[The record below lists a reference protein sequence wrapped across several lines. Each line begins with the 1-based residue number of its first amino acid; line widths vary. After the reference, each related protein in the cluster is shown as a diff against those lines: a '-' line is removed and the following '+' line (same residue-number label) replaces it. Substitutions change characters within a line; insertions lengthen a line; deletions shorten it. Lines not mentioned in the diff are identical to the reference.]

1 MNCFKTSCKCKIIC
15 KCKQKLLYV
24 IKYFMFTNRK
34 NLQWFLQLI
43 HRGSF
48 LRFLQEFCHW
58 IKKKLFQGLSHSI
71 NALGRMGFLKKNTS
85 TYLLGMSQRTFLE
98 ISSKIPAGSFSEILW
113 KLKKKCLGNSPRDCF
128 GNLFKSF
135 SKNSSWNS
143 FTDSIIFKS
152 LFKEILHYEFTGIL
166 GFF

>member
-113 KLKKKCLGNSPRDCF
+113 KLKKNA
-128 GNLFKSF
+128 
-135 SKNSSWNS
+135 W
-143 FTDSIIFKS
+143 
-152 LFKEILHYEFTGIL
+152 EILLEIVSEIYSKVSLKIPPEIPLRIL
-166 GFF
+166 